1 MRLQTR
7 LETQPVIPMVGM
19 ADIAFLLIVFFM
31 LTSTFSKDTGL
42 DISLPSAAT
51 IESLPRREISVW
63 VTQQGEVLLDRVP
76 VPPEE
81 LPIRLAAALQQTS
94 LKAVT
99 IRGDQEVNYGVIVDI
114 MDVSKQLGA
123 SITLAAVYEEP
134 QSSPVRA
141 P

>member
-1 MRLQTR
+1 MRFETR
-7 LETQPVIPMVGM
+7 LDTQPVIPMVGM

-51 IESLPRREISVW
+51 IDALPRREISIW
-63 VTQQGEVLLDRVP
+63 VTNEGQVLVDRVP
-76 VPPEE
+76 VPPEQV
-81 LPIRLAAALQQTS
+81 PVYLAAQLQQTS

-99 IRGDQEVNYGVIVDI
+99 IRGDERVNYGVIVDI

-134 QSSPVRA
+134 QGGSQ
-141 P
+141 